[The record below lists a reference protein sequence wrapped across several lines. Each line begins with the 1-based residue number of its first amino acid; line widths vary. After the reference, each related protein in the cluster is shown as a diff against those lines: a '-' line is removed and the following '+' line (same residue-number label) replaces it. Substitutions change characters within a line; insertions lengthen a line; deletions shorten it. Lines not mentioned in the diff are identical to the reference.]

1 MPSSKSNF
9 AVKTPSAS
17 RQVAFH
23 QLLVGARKAWLMDAL
38 SEALSRIDPTKL
50 KTQLIKYVPADAQQT
65 LAGAG
70 VRDEHVFPTPI
81 VLETAPTLVGYY
93 RLLLGVSQKTFYGTG
108 SGMGQF
114 KSMEVKG
121 TINARQ
127 RGNLVA
133 FCEAMSTALA
143 DLVRQLSPTVTPRD
157 INELPLLTLG
167 SQFQGSNNTAIG
179 KLATVNVFL
188 AITHAV
194 EPYITKRE
202 EDRLTIQNPAG
213 CTFIIKLAS
222 DPDVTIEESSAGQLH
237 KRVAIEIKGG
247 TDRSNAHNRAG
258 EAEKSH
264 LKARKQGFPA
274 FWTVIHKKGLDM
286 ETLRAESPTTDSWF
300 DVAQVIGQQG
310 ADWDEFRNQMSLIVG
325 IP

>member
-1 MPSSKSNF
+1 
-9 AVKTPSAS
+9 
-17 RQVAFH
+17 
-23 QLLVGARKAWLMDAL
+23 MDAL
-38 SEALSRIDPTKL
+38 NEALSGIDPTEL
-50 KTQLIKYVPADAQQT
+50 KTQLIKYVPTDAQQT

-81 VLETAPTLVGYY
+81 VLQTAPTLVGYY

-114 KSMEVKG
+114 KSMEAKG

-127 RGNLVA
+127 RDNLGA
-133 FCEAMSTALA
+133 FCEAMSAALA

-157 INELPLLTLG
+157 INELLLLTLG

-194 EPYITKRE
+194 ESYITKRE
-202 EDRLTIQNPAG
+202 ENRLTIRNPAG
-213 CTFIIKLAS
+213 HTFIIKLAS
-222 DPDVTIEESSAGQLH
+222 DPDVTIEEDSASRLR

-247 TDRSNAHNRAG
+247 TDKSNAHNRAG

-264 LKARKQGFPA
+264 LKARNQGFLA
-274 FWTVIHKKGLDM
+274 FWTVIHKKGLVM
-286 ETLRAESPTTDSWF
+286 NKLRAESPTTDLWF

-310 ADWDEFRNQMSLIVG
+310 EDWDEFRNQIADIVG
-325 IP
+325 IL